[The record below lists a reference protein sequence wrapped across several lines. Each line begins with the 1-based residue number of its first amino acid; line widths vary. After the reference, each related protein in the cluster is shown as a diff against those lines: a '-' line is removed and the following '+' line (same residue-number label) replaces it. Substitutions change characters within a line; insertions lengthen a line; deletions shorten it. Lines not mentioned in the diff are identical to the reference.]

1 MKLVILD
8 RDGVINEDSDD
19 YIKSVDEFIPYPDSL
34 DAIARLNQAG
44 YRVAIATN
52 QSGIGRG
59 YYDENTLKAMHEKLA
74 QQLERRGGHI
84 DYIVWCPHHP
94 DQDCDCRKPRPGLLQ
109 QIGQHFDMPL
119 NDVVMV
125 GDKRADIEA
134 ARAAGA
140 RPILVKTGKG
150 ERTLAQHSGL
160 ERVPVYARLSDFVD
174 HLLGQDTR

>member
-34 DAIARLNQAG
+34 DAIVRLNQAG
-44 YRVAIATN
+44 YLVAVATN

-74 QQLERRGGHI
+74 QQLDRRGGHI
-84 DYIVWCPHHP
+84 DYIAWCPHRP

-109 QIGQHFDMPL
+109 QIARHFDTSL
-119 NDVVMV
+119 NGVTMV
-125 GDKRADIEA
+125 GDKPADIAA

-140 RPILVKTGKG
+140 RPVLVRTGKG
-150 ERTLAQHSGL
+150 ERTLARQSGL
-160 ERVPVYARLSDFVD
+160 EGVPVYASLSVFVD
-174 HLLGQDTR
+174 DFLSQES

>member
-34 DAIARLNQAG
+34 DAIVRLNQAG
-44 YRVAIATN
+44 YLVAVATN

-59 YYDENTLKAMHEKLA
+59 YYDEKTLTAMHEKLA
-74 QQLERRGGHI
+74 QQLDQRGGHI
-84 DYIVWCPHHP
+84 DYIAWCPHRP

-109 QIGQHFDMPL
+109 QIGRHFDIRL
-119 NDVVMV
+119 NDAIMV

-134 ARAAGA
+134 ARAVGA
-140 RPILVKTGKG
+140 RPVLVRTGKG
-150 ERTLAQHSGL
+150 ERTLAQPSAL
-160 ERVPVYARLSDFVD
+160 EGVPVYANLSTFVD
-174 HLLGQDTR
+174 HFLNQDA